1 MILHFDT
8 IHQLPSRYRAE
19 LIHQLIGIKS
29 AVLIGSGSKGLA
41 NENLA
46 VFNSLIH
53 IGANPPL
60 YGIIFRPIHVRR
72 DTYNNIMNTRQYTI
86 NFMQHEFAE
95 KVHQTSAS
103 YPEDQSEFAP
113 IHLTPE
119 YKDCSDAP
127 FVLEATVKV
136 AMTLEEVIPI
146 KSNHT
151 VLIVGKIQYM
161 EFPDDLVD
169 EHGGFNHEKA
179 RLLYSSGLLTYY
191 LAGEKTGAFPYAE
204 PDQG

>member
-1 MILHFDT
+1 MILHFDA
-8 IHQLPSRYRAE
+8 IQELPSRYRAE
-19 LIHQLIGIKS
+19 LIHQLIGIKT
-29 AVLIGSGSKGLA
+29 AVLIGSGSKGHA

-72 DTYNNIMNTRQYTI
+72 DTYNNILNSREFTI
-86 NFMQHEFAE
+86 NFMHNEFAE

-103 YPEDQSEFAP
+103 YPEDQSEFVP

-119 YKDCSDAP
+119 YKDCSVAP

-136 AMTLEEVIPI
+136 ALTLEEVIPI
-146 KSNHT
+146 KSNQT
-151 VLIVGKIQYM
+151 ILVIGKINYI

-169 EHGGFNHEKA
+169 EHGSFQHEKA

-191 LAGEKTGAFPYAE
+191 ISGKKIGKFPYAE
-204 PDQG
+204 PDAL